1 MLPLGEESARM
12 CTGSTH
18 PQEFWGMV
26 VENASGGFLCDG
38 CYTVSSGACLPCGKK
53 HMHISFEMDFIN
65 MSRCMLV
72 EGSELWITVTGAV
85 YDMILQQVKKQGLE
99 IMLPVSEQLHTHMQG
114 ARLVRA
120 FYVLGGSV
128 HDQNIESNTVRLIC
142 IIANKKSTPGKKAT
156 QDDNPDLDS
165 IVNQQIDQHDTRMV
179 AISLPI
185 MDKDWT
191 VVVSCHRDESLPV
204 YKYFKERSLTRV

>member
-1 MLPLGEESARM
+1 
-12 CTGSTH
+12 
-18 PQEFWGMV
+18 
-26 VENASGGFLCDG
+26 
-38 CYTVSSGACLPCGKK
+38 
-53 HMHISFEMDFIN
+53 
-65 MSRCMLV
+65 
-72 EGSELWITVTGAV
+72 
-85 YDMILQQVKKQGLE
+85 
-99 IMLPVSEQLHTHMQG
+99 
-114 ARLVRA
+114 VRA

-185 MDKDWT
+185 MDKDWKAL
-191 VVVSCHRDESLPV
+191 VSCHRDESLPV